1 MMDKLKIPFSIAL
14 FTHAVLFASNGLMS
28 GGVQRPQEFT
38 SIDLIEQKEQPAFA
52 SEPALKKEAGKLA
65 AAKPPAPE
73 PPTDKIPVAIKEEAA
88 LPVKESVAGQAAPVA
103 TDRQVESETVREA
116 ASVQERAV
124 AAAVKKEGE
133 PFAAVS
139 QKEETRFMSE
149 VRGRIEKA
157 KFYPA
162 WARQRG
168 FEGIVGVR
176 FNILPSGRVE
186 GVKVVRPCNY
196 EVLNR
201 AACEAVERAAP
212 FTRPP
217 TVDPSKSYAMEVDLG
232 YRLK

>member
-1 MMDKLKIPFSIAL
+1 MMDELKIPFSIAL
-14 FTHAVLFASNGLMS
+14 FTHVVLFASNGLMS

-38 SIDLIEQKEQPAFA
+38 SIELIEQKEQPAFA

-65 AAKPPAPE
+65 AAPPPVPE
-73 PPTDKIPVAIKEEAA
+73 PSADKIPVAIKEEAA
-88 LPVKESVAGQAAPVA
+88 LPVKESIAGQAAPVA

-116 ASVQERAV
+116 APAQERAV
-124 AAAVKKEGE
+124 AAAVKKEAE
-133 PFAAVS
+133 TFAVS
-139 QKEETRFMSE
+139 QNEETRFMSE

-176 FNILPSGRVE
+176 FNILPSGRLE